1 MIKKFVTIGLL
12 VTSIGCAL
20 GTSLVHDAVLSADKV
35 TTDLEKISAFA
46 DSQVKA
52 GTLTPNA
59 RQQFAQVIMLPAIA
73 EVQKLVTFLK
83 TYDPTQPI
91 PPGFAQLNRLILA
104 GVNNIFAAI
113 PSGPGKDELINLSNI
128 ALADVNLWLSKT
140 EKK

>member
-1 MIKKFVTIGLL
+1 MIKKFVVAISIVGL
-12 VTSIGCAL
+12 VSCAL

-35 TTDLEKISAFA
+35 TTDLEKISSNA
-46 DSQVKA
+46 DLAVKN
-52 GTLTPNA
+52 GYLTPNA

-104 GVNNIFAAI
+104 GVNNIFASI